1 MSGESFSKIYHIGR
15 EWYHYY
21 IFFSWA
27 ALLIFGN
34 NFWKQ
39 SKIFTD
45 KQNFIGLDRW
55 LIFILILIDRFL
67 QRTSGFI
74 LSYSLVH
81 HAAMEIL
88 IDYLRENWENEHLP
102 KVATTVN
109 LMDGTYTVTT
119 IIFAHIADSCMGR
132 FKMVVTSTV
141 MYITVSPRSILV

>member
-1 MSGESFSKIYHIGR
+1 M
-15 EWYHYY
+15 
-21 IFFSWA
+21 
-27 ALLIFGN
+27 
-34 NFWKQ
+34 
-39 SKIFTD
+39 
-45 KQNFIGLDRW
+45 
-55 LIFILILIDRFL
+55 IFILILIDRFL

-88 IDYLRENWENEHLP
+88 IDYLTENWENEHLP